1 VEPVRARR
9 ANEFKESGDLLKR
22 PLLLY
27 GTIFVQTVIG
37 VWALFFWKRSTFSQR
52 CIIILLVEM
61 SLSSIIEH
69 VMGMYHI
76 HNLWVMHIS
85 TLIEFLIIMTM
96 FYGWKKT
103 RTEKRLLI
111 LLSCAFVLIWSVS
124 KIFLESFEQMDTY
137 SYAVAQMIYIA
148 FAVSLLFDV
157 LKDSQTLA
165 KHDSRLWIASGIIIY
180 STGTLLVVSLFNV
193 IVTSMPQ
200 LFITVWHINWVLVI
214 ITALLYARGIWCQV
228 PLEIMKE

>member
-1 VEPVRARR
+1 
-9 ANEFKESGDLLKR
+9 LKG

-27 GTIFVQTVIG
+27 ITIVVQTVVA

-61 SLSSIIEH
+61 SLSSIIERA
-69 VMGMYHI
+69 MGMHHI

-111 LLSCAFVLIWSVS
+111 LISCAFALFWSAS
-124 KIFLESFEQMDTY
+124 KIFFESFEQMDTY
-137 SYAVAQMIYIA
+137 SYAVAQMIYISLA
-148 FAVSLLFDV
+148 MSLLFDV
-157 LKDSQTLA
+157 LKDSKTLL
-165 KHDSRLWIASGIIIY
+165 KHDARIWIASGMVIY
-180 STGTLLVVSLFNV
+180 STGTLVVVSLFNV

-214 ITALLYARGIWCQV
+214 ITALFYARGIWCQV
-228 PLEIMKE
+228 PHEIMK